1 MTILCVLIGL
11 PGSGKST
18 WARQIADRLNVV
30 VVGSDEVRCEF
41 QANGQNPLNG
51 DAVFA
56 EVERRAR
63 VLLQADRSVILD
75 ATHYRRRYRTYA
87 IDLARQ
93 LSVPCVA
100 VWFDTPLTEA
110 LRRNE
115 WRTGDRFGE
124 QRIPDDIIRDIAAHL
139 DPPGKDEFDRV
150 VRIRDQGAP

>member
-1 MTILCVLIGL
+1 MTTLYVLIGL
-11 PGSGKST
+11 PGAGKST
-18 WARQIADRLNVV
+18 WARQNADRLHAVV
-30 VVGSDEVRCEF
+30 IGSDEVRREF

-51 DAVFA
+51 DQVFA

-63 VLLQADRSVILD
+63 ALLQTDQSVMLD
-75 ATHYRRRYRTYA
+75 ATHYQRRYRTYA

-100 VWFDTPLTEA
+100 LWFDAPLTDA

-124 QRIPDDIIRDIAAHL
+124 QRMTDDFIRDIAAHL
-139 DPPGKDEFDRV
+139 DPPGKDEFDEV
-150 VRIRDQGAP
+150 IEVDP